1 MRTTDSEISIR
12 HSVCPLDCA
21 DTCSLSVEVKGGQ
34 IQKIRGSDANPF
46 TAGKVCSKVTTGFP
60 AQVHGPH
67 RLTTPL
73 RLCGSKGSGRYEP
86 ISWDTALEEIHQR
99 YQVIIAEHGPQAI
112 VPLSYGGPMGLL
124 AGGSMDK
131 RFFNRLGATQVD
143 ASPLCA
149 GVSGAAYE
157 SVFGDA
163 GGIPYEELRASKLIV
178 VWGNNITVG
187 NLHLTK
193 LLRQARKSGAKLVVI
208 DPKRIR
214 IAEEADLHLPILP
227 GTDVV
232 LAYAV
237 AAELDKRGALDDAF
251 IAEHVHGA
259 EAYLERAR
267 KFSLSEAASICGIEV
282 EDIETFVAMWATVR
296 PAAIS
301 IGVAPERNRNGG
313 GGIRAAFALPV
324 LTGNIG
330 SLGAGVCDVSGFFP
344 VQRDLLEQRSLIPE
358 GTRKVSILD
367 VPGNIL
373 TPGEGVPVKSV
384 FIYNHNPVAV
394 HPRQTQMQEALL
406 REDLFVVG
414 CDITMTDSMAY
425 ADIILP
431 AASHFEYGDLYK
443 AYGHSYLQ
451 RSEAAIDPV
460 GEALPNT
467 EIFRRL
473 ARKFGFEEEC
483 FSHTDEEMMNMAVA
497 PDAAALGGRLA
508 GEIPT
513 DSAVDMTV
521 KNRSSLLR
529 GAVADTPSGKIEL
542 YSETL
547 ERECGEGL
555 PQYRPLGKNACRFVL
570 VSPSSDK
577 RTNSTFGG
585 VDTHDR
591 DIAVE
596 MNPNDAASLGLLD
609 GQQVRVFNDQAD
621 VIMPLS
627 VSDKIR
633 SATVFVPKGA
643 WIKNSKTGQTINALV
658 PGHKADIA
666 GGACY
671 NDATVNVEDCGPGS
685 G

>member
-1 MRTTDSEISIR
+1 MRAIDSEISIR

-21 DTCSLSVEVKGGQ
+21 DTCSLSVEVKNGE
-34 IQKIRGSDANPF
+34 IHKIRGSHANPF

-60 AQVHGPH
+60 AQVHGPN

-73 RLCGSKGSGRYEP
+73 RRCGPRGSGHYKA
-86 ISWDTALEEIHQR
+86 ISWDSALDEIHQR
-99 YQVIIAEHGPQAI
+99 YQAIIAEHGTQAI

-157 SVFGDA
+157 SLFGDT
-163 GGIPYEELRASKLIV
+163 GGISYEELSQSKLIV

-193 LLRQARKSGAKLVVI
+193 LLRQARKSGAKIVVV

-237 AAELDKRGALDDAF
+237 AAELDRRGALDDAF

-259 EAYLERAR
+259 EAYLGRAAE
-267 KFSLSEAASICGIEV
+267 FSLVDAASICGIEV
-282 EDIETFVAMWATVR
+282 KDIEAFVGMWADIR

-313 GGIRAAFALPV
+313 AGIRAAFALPV

-330 SLGAGVCDVSGFFP
+330 MPGAGVCDVSGFFP
-344 VQRDLLEQRSLIPE
+344 IQSDVLEQRSLIPQ
-358 GTRKVSILD
+358 GTPEISLLDIPDIIL
-367 VPGNIL
+367 N
-373 TPGEGVPVKSV
+373 PGEGTPIKSV
-384 FIYNHNPVAV
+384 FIYNHNPIAV
-394 HPRQTQMQEALL
+394 HPRQVRMQQALL
-406 REDLFVVG
+406 SEDLYVVG
-414 CDITMTDSMAY
+414 CDISMTDSMAY

-451 RSEAAIDPV
+451 RSEAVIDPV

-473 ARKFGFEEEC
+473 ARKFGFQEQC
-483 FSHTDEEMMNMAVA
+483 FSHTDEELMNMAVE
-497 PDAAALGGRLA
+497 PDVPALGGKLA
-508 GEIPT
+508 TDIPIG
-513 DSAVDMTV
+513 DSVDMTV
-521 KNRSSLLR
+521 ANRNSLLR
-529 GAVADTPSGKIEL
+529 DAVPDTPSGKIEL
-542 YSETL
+542 FSETL

-555 PQYRPLGKNACRFVL
+555 PRYRPLESACRFVL
-570 VSPSSDK
+570 VSPSSAK

-585 VDTHDR
+585 VDAHDR
-591 DIAVE
+591 DMVVE
-596 MNPNDAASLGLLD
+596 MNPGDAASLGLSD
-609 GQQVRVFNDQAD
+609 GQQVRIFNDQAD
-621 VIMPLS
+621 VIMPVS

-633 SATVFVPKGA
+633 SSTLYVPKGA
-643 WIKNSKTGQTINALV
+643 WLKSSSTGQTINALI

-671 NDATVNVEDCGPGS
+671 NDATVNVEACETAGL
-685 G
+685 

>member
-1 MRTTDSEISIR
+1 MGNPESEVSTH

-21 DTCSLSVEVKGGQ
+21 DTCSLSVEVKDGKVH
-34 IQKIRGSDANPF
+34 KIRGSEANPF
-46 TAGKVCSKVTTGFP
+46 TRGKVCSKVTTGFP

-73 RLCGSKGSGRYEP
+73 RRLGRKGSGQYEA
-86 ISWDTALEEIHQR
+86 ISWDTALGEIYQR
-99 YQVIIAEHGPQAI
+99 YQAIIAEHGPQAI

-131 RFFNRLGATQVD
+131 RFFNKLGATRVD
-143 ASPLCA
+143 ASTLCA

-163 GGIPYEELRASKLIV
+163 GGIPYEELSTSRLIV

-187 NLHLTK
+187 NLHLIS

-208 DPKRIR
+208 DPRRIR

-237 AAELDKRGALDDAF
+237 AAELEKLGALDDAF
-251 IAEHVHGA
+251 IAKHVHGG

-267 KFSLSEAASICGIEV
+267 DFTLSDAAAICGIALA
-282 EDIETFVAMWATVR
+282 DIKAFVAMWANIR

-301 IGVAPERNRNGG
+301 IGIAPERNRNGG

-330 SLGAGVCDVSGFFP
+330 SPGAGICDVSGFFP
-344 VQRDLLEQRSLIPE
+344 IQRDALEQSTMIPE
-358 GTRKVSILD
+358 GTREISILD
-367 VPGNIL
+367 IPTNIL
-373 TPGEGVPVKSV
+373 TPDGGVPIKSV

-394 HPRQTQMQEALL
+394 HPRQVQMQEALL
-406 REDLFVVG
+406 GEDLFVVG
-414 CDITMTDSMAY
+414 SDITMTDSMAY

-451 RSEAAIDPV
+451 RSEAVIAPV

-473 ARKFGFEEEC
+473 ASTFGFEEEC
-483 FSHTDEEMMNMAVA
+483 FSHSDEELMNQAVK
-497 PDAAALGGRLA
+497 PDVTALGGRLA
-508 GEIPT
+508 SDVSTQAAI
-513 DSAVDMTV
+513 DMRV
-521 KNRSSLLR
+521 GNRSSLLR
-529 GAVADTPSGKIEL
+529 GAVPNTPSGKIEL
-542 YSETL
+542 FSETL

-555 PQYRPLGKNACRFVL
+555 PRYRALEEACRFVL
-570 VSPSSDK
+570 VSPSSER

-585 VDTHDR
+585 VSNHDG

-596 MNPNDAASLGLLD
+596 MNPDDAESLGLSD
-609 GQQVRVFNDQAD
+609 GQQVRIFNHQAE

-627 VSDKIR
+627 VSDKVR
-633 SATVFVPKGA
+633 CSTLFVPKGA
-643 WIKNSKTGQTINALV
+643 WIKDSKTGQTINALI

-671 NDATVNVEDCGPGS
+671 NDTTVDVAACCAARG
-685 G
+685 

>member
-1 MRTTDSEISIR
+1 MTTTDSGISIR

-34 IQKIRGSDANPF
+34 ISKIRGSDANPF

-73 RLCGSKGSGRYEP
+73 RLCGSKGSGQYEP
-86 ISWDTALEEIHQR
+86 ISWDVALEEI
-99 YQVIIAEHGPQAI
+99 YQQYQAIVTEYGPEAI

-143 ASPLCA
+143 ATPLCA

-163 GGIPYEELRASKLIV
+163 GGISYEELSASKLIV

-193 LLRQARKSGAKLVVI
+193 LLRRARKSGAKLVVI

-237 AAELDKRGALDDAF
+237 AAELDKRGALDDSF

-259 EAYLERAR
+259 AAYLEEAH
-267 KFSLSEAASICGIEV
+267 KFSLSDAAAICGIEV
-282 EDIETFVAMWATVR
+282 EDIETFVAMWAIVR

-313 GGIRAAFALPV
+313 GGIRAAFALLV

-330 SLGAGVCDVSGFFP
+330 PLGAGVCDVSGFFP
-344 VQRDLLEQRSLIPE
+344 IQRDLLEQPSLIPE
-358 GTRKVSILD
+358 GTREISILD
-367 VPGNIL
+367 VPNNIL
-373 TPGEGVPVKSV
+373 NQDEGTPVKSV

-394 HPRQTQMQEALL
+394 HPRQAQMQRALL

-451 RSEAAIDPV
+451 RSEAVIDPV

-473 ARKFGFEEEC
+473 ARKFGFEEAC
-483 FSHTDEEMMNMAVA
+483 FSHTDEELMNMAVA
-497 PDAAALGGRLA
+497 PDVPALGGRLA
-508 GEIPT
+508 GEIST
-513 DSAVDMTV
+513 GDAVDMTV
-521 KNRSSLLR
+521 QNRSSLLR
-529 GAVADTPSGKIEL
+529 GAAADTPSGKIEL

-555 PQYRPLGKNACRFVL
+555 PRYRALEKNAYRFVL
-570 VSPSSDK
+570 VSPSSDR

-591 DIAVE
+591 DLAVE

-609 GQQVRVFNDQAD
+609 GQQVRIFNDQAD
-621 VIMPLS
+621 VIMLLS
-627 VSDKIR
+627 VSDRIR
-633 SATVFVPKGA
+633 STTLFVPKGG
-643 WIKNSKTGQTINALV
+643 WIKNSQTGQTINALV

-671 NDATVNVEDCGPGS
+671 NDATVNVEACVPVS
-685 G
+685 V

>member
-1 MRTTDSEISIR
+1 MRNPEPEVSTYS
-12 HSVCPLDCA
+12 SVCPLDCA
-21 DTCSLSVEVKGGQ
+21 DTCSLSVEVKDGK
-34 IQKIRGSDANPF
+34 IHKIRGSEANPF
-46 TAGKVCSKVTTGFP
+46 TGGKVCSKVTTGFP
-60 AQVHGPH
+60 AQVHGPD

-73 RLCGSKGSGRYEP
+73 RLCGQKGSGHYEA

-99 YQVIIAEHGPQAI
+99 YQSIISEHGPQAI

-131 RFFNRLGATQVD
+131 RFFNKLGATQVD
-143 ASPLCA
+143 ASTLCA

-157 SVFGDA
+157 SVFGDT
-163 GGIPYEELRASKLIV
+163 GGIPYEELSSSKLIV

-193 LLRQARKSGAKLVVI
+193 LLRRARKSGAKLVVI

-237 AAELDKRGALDDAF
+237 AAELERLGALDNSF

-267 KFSLSEAASICGIEV
+267 TFSLSDAVSICGIELA
-282 EDIETFVAMWATVR
+282 DIEAFVDMWANIS

-330 SLGAGVCDVSGFFP
+330 LPGAGVCDVSGFFP
-344 VQRDLLEQRSLIPE
+344 TQRDVLEQSSLIPD
-358 GTRKVSILD
+358 GTREISVLD
-367 VPGNIL
+367 VPTKIL
-373 TPGEGVPVKSV
+373 SQDEDVPIKSV

-394 HPRQTQMQEALL
+394 HPRQAQMQEALL
-406 REDLFVVG
+406 CEDLFVVG
-414 CDITMTDSMAY
+414 SDITMTDSMVY

-443 AYGHSYLQ
+443 AYGHNYLQ
-451 RSEAAIDPV
+451 RSEAVIDPV

-467 EIFRRL
+467 EIFRLL
-473 ARKFGFEEEC
+473 ARKFGFDEEC
-483 FSHTDEEMMNMAVA
+483 FTHSDEELMNVA
-497 PDAAALGGRLA
+497 LMPDVEALGGRLA
-508 GEIPT
+508 T
-513 DSAVDMTV
+513 DISTKGAIDMTV
-521 KNRSSLLR
+521 GNRSSLLR
-529 GAVADTPSGKIEL
+529 DALPDTPSGKIEL
-542 YSETL
+542 FSETL

-555 PQYRPLGKNACRFVL
+555 PQYRPLENDFGFVL

-585 VDTHDR
+585 VADHDR

-596 MNPNDAASLGLLD
+596 MNPDDAASLGLTD
-609 GQQVRVFNDQAD
+609 GQQVRIYNHQAE

-627 VSDKIR
+627 VSDKVR
-633 SATVFVPKGA
+633 PTTLYVPKGA
-643 WIKNSKTGQTINALV
+643 WIKDSKTGQTINALI

-671 NDATVNVEDCGPGS
+671 NDTTVNVEPC
-685 G
+685 